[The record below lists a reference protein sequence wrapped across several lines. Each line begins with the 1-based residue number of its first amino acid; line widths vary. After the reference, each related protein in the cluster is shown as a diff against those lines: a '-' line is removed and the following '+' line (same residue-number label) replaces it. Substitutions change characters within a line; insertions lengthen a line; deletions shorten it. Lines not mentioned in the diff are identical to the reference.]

1 MSTRKPR
8 QEHADEDERTLGAL
22 LERLRPRERARPG
35 WEHAFAA
42 RVLARAQGELARRAE
57 TLSLWQ
63 LLARWPVPLVP
74 AAAAALAVAIVLAGD
89 GGFSATPGLQDGSE
103 VEAVLSGDP
112 LSAVVSDPVLA
123 LIAADGTAEV
133 TP

>member
-1 MSTRKPR
+1 MSTKRSR
-8 QEHADEDERTLGAL
+8 GEHDGEDERALGAVL
-22 LERLRPRERARPG
+22 ARLRPESRARPG
-35 WEHAFAA
+35 WEGAFVA
-42 RVLARAQGELARRAE
+42 RVLSRAQGELDRRAE
-57 TLSLWQ
+57 APSFWQ
-63 LLARWPVPLVP
+63 LLTRWPAPLVP

>member
-42 RVLARAQGELARRAE
+42 RV
-57 TLSLWQ
+57 
-63 LLARWPVPLVP
+63 LARWPVPLVP